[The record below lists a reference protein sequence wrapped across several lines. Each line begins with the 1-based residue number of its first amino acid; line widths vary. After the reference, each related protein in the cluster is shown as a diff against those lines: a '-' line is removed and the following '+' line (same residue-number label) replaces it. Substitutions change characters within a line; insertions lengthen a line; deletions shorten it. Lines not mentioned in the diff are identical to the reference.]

1 MWYNSRQFMNASD
14 RLSPL
19 PQPTIRRYPAYLRLI
34 RERMAAGE
42 EEISS
47 AALAATLGID
57 PVLARKDIA
66 MMGIPGRP
74 RWGYPARELV
84 AAMQHALGWDNA
96 TDAALIGCGSLGHA
110 LVGYGGFAEQHLSI
124 VVAFDANPE
133 LQGQTV
139 HGVKVRPM
147 TEIGRLVRRLRIR
160 LGILTVPDAAAQEC
174 AEALVAAGV
183 KGIWNFTSVQLSVPD
198 DVIVQNVD
206 LAQSLAVLSHAIA
219 NRERSHR
226 S

>member
-1 MWYNSRQFMNASD
+1 MNDGDRQST
-14 RLSPL
+14 LPL
-19 PQPTIRRYPAYLRLI
+19 PTIRRYPAYLRLI
-34 RERMAAGE
+34 KERMAAGE

-47 AALAATLGID
+47 AALAAALGID
-57 PVLARKDIA
+57 PVLARKDLA

-84 AAMQHALGWDNA
+84 EAMRRALGWDNA

-124 VVAFDANPE
+124 VVAFDAKAE
-133 LQGQTV
+133 LQGQMV
-139 HGVKVRPM
+139 HGVEVRPM
-147 TEIGRLVRRLRIR
+147 TDIGRLVRRMRIQ
-160 LGILTVPDAAAQEC
+160 LGILTVPDDAAQEC
-174 AEALVAAGV
+174 ADALVAAGV

-198 DVIVQNVD
+198 DVIVQSVD

-219 NRERSHR
+219 NRQRSERA
-226 S
+226 

>member
-1 MWYNSRQFMNASD
+1 MNASD

-19 PQPTIRRYPAYLRLI
+19 PLPTIRRYPAYLRLI

-47 AALAATLGID
+47 AALAAALGID

-183 KGIWNFTSVQLSVPD
+183 KGIWNFTAVQLSVPD

-219 NRERSHR
+219 NRQRSDR

>member
-1 MWYNSRQFMNASD
+1 
-14 RLSPL
+14 
-19 PQPTIRRYPAYLRLI
+19 
-34 RERMAAGE
+34 MAAGD

-47 AALAATLGID
+47 ATLAAALGID

-84 AAMQHALGWDNA
+84 EAMQRALGWDNV
-96 TDAALIGCGSLGHA
+96 TDAALVGCGSLGHA

-124 VVAFDANPE
+124 VVAFDANPA

-147 TEIGRLVRRLRIR
+147 TEIGRLVRRLRIK
-160 LGILTVPDAAAQEC
+160 LGILTVPDGAAQEC
-174 AEALVAAGV
+174 AAALVAAGV

-198 DVIVQNVD
+198 DVIVQSVD

-219 NRERSHR
+219 NRQRSERP
-226 S
+226 

>member
-1 MWYNSRQFMNASD
+1 MWYNRRPMNDAD
-14 RLSPL
+14 RPSPL
-19 PQPTIRRYPAYLRLI
+19 PLPTIRRYPSYLRLI
-34 RERMAAGE
+34 REHMAAGD

-47 AALAATLGID
+47 AALAAALGLD

-74 RWGYPARELV
+74 RRGYPARELV
-84 AAMQHALGWDNA
+84 EAIRHALGWDNA
-96 TDAALIGCGSLGHA
+96 TDAALVGCGSLGHA

-124 VVAFDANPE
+124 VVAFDVNPD
-133 LQGQTV
+133 LHGQTV

-147 TEIGRLVRRLRIR
+147 KDINRLVHRLHIQ
-160 LGILTVPDAAAQEC
+160 LGILTVPDSAAQEC
-174 AEALVAAGV
+174 AAALVAAGV

-219 NRERSHR
+219 NRQRSDR

>member
-1 MWYNSRQFMNASD
+1 MWYNSPPMNEVERQE
-14 RLSPL
+14 PL
-19 PQPTIRRYPAYLRLI
+19 PLPTIRRYPAYLRLI

-42 EEISS
+42 EEVSS
-47 AALAATLGID
+47 AALAAALGID

-66 MMGIPGRP
+66 MMGVPGRP
-74 RWGYPARELV
+74 RWGYPAREL
-84 AAMQHALGWDNA
+84 ADAMQRALGWDNT
-96 TDAALIGCGSLGHA
+96 TDAALVGCGSLGHA

>member
-1 MWYNSRQFMNASD
+1 
-14 RLSPL
+14 
-19 PQPTIRRYPAYLRLI
+19 
-34 RERMAAGE
+34 
-42 EEISS
+42 
-47 AALAATLGID
+47 
-57 PVLARKDIA
+57 
-66 MMGIPGRP
+66 
-74 RWGYPARELV
+74 
-84 AAMQHALGWDNA
+84 
-96 TDAALIGCGSLGHA
+96 
-110 LVGYGGFAEQHLSI
+110 
-124 VVAFDANPE
+124 
-133 LQGQTV
+133 
-139 HGVKVRPM
+139 M